1 MSTAPSRASGD
12 RHATLTVPRHI
23 ASVRPA
29 TAFLV
34 QAAQA
39 RHVPAARSPLFE
51 VAVSE
56 AVTNAIRHGGGDDD
70 QTVTCDLEVVDGR
83 LTLRILTGSAGFSLP
98 EASEPS
104 IASIEFLREN
114 GYGLPIIRSVFPS
127 VRVVEWNGRFGV
139 ELWLTFESTNP

>member
-1 MSTAPSRASGD
+1 MSAAPSRASSD
-12 RHATLTVPRHI
+12 EHATLTVPRRI

-39 RHVPAARSPLFE
+39 RHVPAAASPLFE

-56 AVTNAIRHGGGDDD
+56 AVTNAVRHSAGGAD
-70 QTVTCDLEVVDGR
+70 QTVTCDLEVVEGR
-83 LTLRILTGSAGFSLP
+83 LTLRILTSDVGFSLP
-98 EASEPS
+98 DAAPPS
-104 IASIEFLREN
+104 PSSIEFLREN

-139 ELWLTFESTNP
+139 ELSLLF

>member
-12 RHATLTVPRHI
+12 GPATLTVPRRI

-34 QAAQA
+34 HAAKA
-39 RHVPAARSPLFE
+39 RQVPAAGSPLFE

-56 AVTNAIRHGGGDDD
+56 AVTNAVRHGGGGDDD
-70 QTVTCDLEVVDGR
+70 QTVTCDLDVVDGR

-98 EASEPS
+98 DASPS

-139 ELWLTFESTNP
+139 ELQLTY

>member
-1 MSTAPSRASGD
+1 MSTAPSKASGD
-12 RHATLTVPRHI
+12 THATLTVPRRI

-34 QAAQA
+34 RAAQA
-39 RHVPAARSPLFE
+39 RQVPTVASPLFE

-56 AVTNAIRHGGGDDD
+56 AVTNAIRHGGGGDD
-70 QTVTCDLEVVDGR
+70 QTVTCDLEVVER
-83 LTLRILTGSAGFSLP
+83 RVTLRILTGSAQFSLP
-98 EASEPS
+98 EATTPD

-139 ELWLTFESTNP
+139 ELSLTF